1 VRPVARRTYNQICP
15 LASALDLV
23 GERWTLLVVRELI
36 AGPKRYSDLQAGLPG
51 LATDLLTA
59 RLRDLE
65 AAGLVTR
72 RRLTPPAAANVYELT
87 GRGRELEPVLLAL
100 GRFGMDLMPELEEG
114 DVVPLERVGLLLRL
128 LFDPRASRGRH
139 DRYRLDVEGVGR
151 VTADVDDGTLSMD
164 DGPGDVTISASP
176 ATMIAVAR
184 GQLSPAQAL
193 AAGKVHADDPER
205 LARFLATFP
214 PRVTMAA

>member
-1 VRPVARRTYNQICP
+1 VARRTYNQICP

-36 AGPKRYSDLQAGLPG
+36 AGPKRYTDLQAGLPG
-51 LATDLLTA
+51 MATDLLTA

-65 AAGLVTR
+65 AAGLVAR
-72 RRLTPPAAANVYELT
+72 RRLAPPAAANVYELT
-87 GRGRELEPVLLAL
+87 ERGRELEPVLLAL

-128 LFDPRASRGRH
+128 LFDPRPSRGRH
-139 DRYRLDVEGVGR
+139 DRYRLDVHGVGT
-151 VTADVDDGTLSMD
+151 VTADVHDGKLSID

-184 GQLSPAQAL
+184 GRLSPADAL
-193 AAGKVHADDPER
+193 AAGKVHADDPEG
-205 LARFLATFP
+205 LARFVATFP
-214 PRVTMAA
+214 PRVTIAP